1 MPSSRPTVVEVVHQ
15 NAVIAAGIRC
25 ILETSPEFAV
35 RRPRAP
41 ASAPE
46 PDLVVIDADGGL
58 ERLARRR
65 AGLPAGAAVVVV
77 SIAAQE
83 ADVRRTWEAGARAYV
98 ILGGAADEIVLAAR
112 AVAAGRRYLCPAAT
126 LLMADSLTQPVLTP
140 REGDVLALV
149 NRGHNNKEVAR
160 SLEISVG
167 TVKSHMRGIMAKLG
181 ARCRTEALWI
191 ASQRGLIARSAGQ
204 AHLGAA

>member
-1 MPSSRPTVVEVVHQ
+1 MPLSRPAVVEVVHQ
-15 NAVIAAGIRC
+15 NAVIEAGIRF
-25 ILETSPEFAV
+25 ILETSPEFDV
-35 RRPRAP
+35 RPPRPPAP
-41 ASAPE
+41 WPE
-46 PDLVVIDADGGL
+46 PDLVVLDPDGGPD
-58 ERLARRR
+58 RLTRRR
-65 AGLPAGAAVVVV
+65 AAPSANPHVIVVAM
-77 SIAAQE
+77 AAQE
-83 ADVRRTWEAGARAYV
+83 TDVRRAWEAGVRGYV
-98 ILGGAADEIVLAAR
+98 ILGGSAEEIVTAAR

-167 TVKSHMRGIMAKLG
+167 TVKSHMRGIMTKLG

-191 ASQRGLIARSAGQ
+191 ASQRGLIARSAG
-204 AHLGAA
+204 AGAAH

>member
-1 MPSSRPTVVEVVHQ
+1 MPLSRPTVVEVVHQ
-15 NAVIAAGIRC
+15 NAVIEAGIRC
-25 ILETSPEFAV
+25 ILETSPEFDV
-35 RRPRAP
+35 RPSGPPAP
-41 ASAPE
+41 APE
-46 PDLVVIDADGGL
+46 PDLMVLDPDGGT

-65 AGLPAGAAVVVV
+65 AVPSAHPHVIVVAM
-77 SIAAQE
+77 AAQE
-83 ADVRRTWEAGARAYV
+83 TDVRRAWEAGVRGYV
-98 ILGGAADEIVLAAR
+98 ILGGAAEEIVTAAR

-149 NRGHNNKEVAR
+149 NRGQNNKEVAR

-167 TVKSHMRGIMAKLG
+167 TVKSHMRGIMTKLG

-191 ASQRGLIARSAGQ
+191 ASQRGLIARSAGV
-204 AHLGAA
+204 AS

>member
-1 MPSSRPTVVEVVHQ
+1 MPLSRPTLVEVVHQ
-15 NAVIAAGIRC
+15 NAVIEAGIRC
-25 ILETSPEFAV
+25 ILETSPEFDV
-35 RRPRAP
+35 RTSHPP
-41 ASAPE
+41 APE
-46 PDLVVIDADGGL
+46 LELVVLDPDGAP

-65 AGLPAGAAVVVV
+65 PGACANPHVIVVAMAV
-77 SIAAQE
+77 QE
-83 ADVRRTWEAGARAYV
+83 TDVRRAWEAGVRGYV
-98 ILGGAADEIVLAAR
+98 ILGGAAEEIVTAAR

-149 NRGHNNKEVAR
+149 NRGQNNKEVAR

-167 TVKSHMRGIMAKLG
+167 TVKSHMRGIMTKLG

-191 ASQRGLIARSAGQ
+191 ASQRGLIARQ
-204 AHLGAA
+204 ANAVS